1 MSVQQ
6 DVAVARAAAA
16 EIQRAVEGLR
26 KHYPDSVDVR
36 RLAVDAER
44 IAEDIDLLAG
54 PVDATGPPPTLMV
67 IEDREYPPDFF
78 QGAEAEGIG
87 PR

>member
-6 DVAVARAAAA
+6 DVAVARGAIG
-16 EIQRAVEGLR
+16 EVKRAVEGLR

-36 RLAVDAER
+36 RLAVDVER
-44 IAEDIDLLAG
+44 IMEDIDLLAG
-54 PVDATGPPPTLMV
+54 PVDADGPPPTLMV

-78 QGAEAEGIG
+78 ADAEAEGIG

>member
-6 DVAVARAAAA
+6 DVAVARAAVG
-16 EIQRAVEGLR
+16 EIQRAVDGLR

-36 RLAVDAER
+36 RLGLDVAR

-54 PVDATGPPPTLMV
+54 PVPADGPPPTLMV

-78 QGAEAEGIG
+78 ADAEGEGIG

>member
-6 DVAVARAAAA
+6 DVAVARAAVGDMK
-16 EIQRAVEGLR
+16 RAIEGLR

-36 RLAVDAER
+36 RLAVDVER
-44 IAEDIDLLAG
+44 IGEDIDILAG
-54 PVDATGPPPTLMV
+54 PVDAEGPPPTLMV

-78 QGAEAEGIG
+78 ADAEAEGIG

>member
-6 DVAVARAAAA
+6 DVAVARTAV
-16 EIQRAVEGLR
+16 EELRRAVQGLR
-26 KHYPDSVDVR
+26 RHYPDSVDIR
-36 RLAVDAER
+36 RLAVDSER

-54 PVDATGPPPTLMV
+54 PVDAKGPPPTLMV